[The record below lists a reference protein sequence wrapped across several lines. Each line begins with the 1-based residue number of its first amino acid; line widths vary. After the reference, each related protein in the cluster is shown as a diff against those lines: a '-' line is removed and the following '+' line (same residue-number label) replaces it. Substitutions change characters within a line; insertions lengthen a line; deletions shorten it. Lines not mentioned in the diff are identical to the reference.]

1 MIESK
6 TGIQNKVRN
15 IHNAGKDNLIDL
27 IYLCN
32 NSKTLS
38 RLELNLKGR
47 LKSYV
52 EAWCEELER
61 RRMDRYGS
69 SVLMPVCLEGGGRWW
84 AGVRQ
89 QGDCGVC
96 GVD

>member
-27 IYLCN
+27 VYLCN

-38 RLELNLKGR
+38 HLELSLKGK
-47 LKSYV
+47 LKSY
-52 EAWCEELER
+52 WTSGLKIGK
-61 RRMDRYGS
+61 YHKGNITGYS
-69 SVLMPVCLEGGGRWW
+69 LNST
-84 AGVRQ
+84 
-89 QGDCGVC
+89 
-96 GVD
+96 